1 MKLID
6 ITGQR
11 FGRLTVLR
19 KGPTRPGKMGGSNWI
34 CICDC
39 GNETMTV
46 GSQLR
51 KGSTKSCGCLAKE
64 WSTRLGGNPDFIAK
78 RAAKQIKHGHKRKN
92 AVSVEYKTWLGMKR
106 RCYDEKYKDYATW
119 GGRGIRV
126 CDRWNNSFE
135 AFLEDMGPRPSSK
148 HSIDRLDS
156 NLDYSPGNCRW
167 ATMQEQG
174 AENRRGMVEVEVD
187 GIRYAS
193 VQAACRAFGMSYS
206 VVVERI
212 QRGISADTA
221 LKTPVWGLP
230 HTRSKKVVCLETGQ
244 IFKSGGEVVRWLRS
258 NGHPQASQRA
268 ISYCCNAKQE
278 DAYGYHWKFAA

>member
-51 KGSTKSCGCLAKE
+51 NGNTKSCGCLAKE
-64 WSTRLGGNPDFIAK
+64 WSTHLGGNPDFVAK
-78 RAAKQIKHGHKRKN
+78 RAAKKIKHGHKRKN
-92 AVSVEYKTWLGMKR
+92 AASVEYKTWLGMKR

-167 ATMQEQG
+167 ATAQEQG
-174 AENRRGMVEVEVD
+174 AEHRRGLIAVEVD
-187 GIRYAS
+187 GLS
-193 VQAACRAFGMSYS
+193 FPSLKAACEAYD
-206 VVVERI
+206 VVYATVFDRV
-212 QRGISADTA
+212 QRGHEVDVAI
-221 LKTPVWGLP
+221 KTPTGKLP
-230 HTRSKKVVCLETGQ
+230 NTRTRESYLPK
-244 IFKSGGEVVRWLRS
+244 RLRNS
-258 NGHPQASQRA
+258 
-268 ISYCCNAKQE
+268 
-278 DAYGYHWKFAA
+278 